1 VSNNQQISSQQL
13 GHQPI
18 SSQQLGHQPISSQQ
32 LGHQPISSQQL
43 RQAQQ
48 KRSSDPTNFP
58 TNKDKKVSIFLN
70 LTN

>member
-1 VSNNQQISSQQL
+1 VSNNQQ
-13 GHQPI
+13 
-18 SSQQLGHQPISSQQ
+18 ISSQQ